1 MEQAYQSKEYAEL
14 AEQVIT
20 EHEDLHWIREAG
32 IGIGYLSSDKEKKSK
47 GRVTFGECVK
57 VKDLYK
63 AYIPHDFVI
72 VIYEP
77 NTQELTEE
85 QLKILLYHELLHVD
99 AVEVK
104 GQLVC
109 KTKQHD
115 LFLEE
120 FQAVADRYGTDWA
133 RTD

>member
-47 GRVTFGECVK
+47 GRVTFGECIK

-77 NTQELTEE
+77 NAAELSAE
-85 QLKILLYHELLHVD
+85 QLKILLYHELLHVGMND
-99 AVEVK
+99 SGTETRYVVNPHDVEDFRAV
-104 GQLVC
+104 L
-109 KTKQHD
+109 
-115 LFLEE
+115 
-120 FQAVADRYGTDWA
+120 DRYGMDWA
-133 RTD
+133 RT